1 MVPDGDA
8 QLQWLSLIMSI
19 IINIELSMTDINISE
34 NESLNIIIMIPLHQ

>member
-8 QLQWLSLIMSI
+8 QLQWFLLIMNI

-34 NESLNIIIMIPLHQ
+34 NESIKIIIMIPLDQ